1 MTRLFEKTYPQPGTA
16 PGHGVHAHEH
26 PHPSEAVV
34 SAWHYHNE
42 QLNPQDPETVMHEGA
57 PADGF
62 VWLHFQGTPGPRQ
75 LQQLAEA
82 FALHPL
88 ALEDV
93 RHRGQR
99 PKLDYFGDYAV
110 IILNQ
115 PQLDG
120 DSVRLEQFN
129 LFVHPQFVISVHS
142 GETDPFEPIRQRM
155 RGTNRNFNR
164 LGAPYLAYALMDV
177 VVDQAF
183 PLMEKLGDRIEDLE
197 ERVLSQPNHDTL
209 SRIHVV
215 RRELLVLRRQLWPTR
230 DVITRLMR
238 DDQDPFGPE
247 MMPWLRDVHDHT
259 IQIMDLLESYRDMA
273 SSLIE
278 AYLSAVNQRSN
289 DVIRV
294 LTIIATIFIPLTFI
308 VGIYGMNFDHPDSP
322 WSMPEL
328 YTYYGYPVLLGIM
341 LAIVLGMLYLFRR
354 RRWL

>member
-1 MTRLFEKTYPQPGTA
+1 MTRLFEKTYLQPGTA
-16 PGHGVHAHEH
+16 PGHGAHSTEH
-26 PHPSEAVV
+26 PAGEARIE
-34 SAWHYHNE
+34 AWRYHNE
-42 QLNPQDPETVMHEGA
+42 QLEALDPNQA
-57 PADGF
+57 LADGEPTSGF
-62 VWLHFQGTPGPRQ
+62 VWLHLQGSPGPEQ
-75 LQQLAEA
+75 LRALGEA
-82 FALHPL
+82 FGLHPL

-99 PKLDYFGDYAV
+99 PKLDYFEDHAV

-120 DSVRLEQFN
+120 DAVQLEQFN
-129 LFVHPQFVISVHS
+129 LFVHPHFVISVHS
-142 GETDPFEPIRQRM
+142 GETDPFDPIRQRM
-155 RGTNRNFNR
+155 RSTNRNFNR
-164 LGAPYLAYALMDV
+164 LGAPYLAYTLMDV

-183 PLMEKLGDRIEDLE
+183 PLMEQLGDRIEDLE
-197 ERVLSQPNHDTL
+197 ETVLSQPNHSTL
-209 SRIHVV
+209 SRIHAL

-238 DDQDPFGPE
+238 DDQDPFGPD

-308 VGIYGMNFDHPDSP
+308 VGIYGMNFDHPESP

-328 YTYYGYPVLLGIM
+328 YTYYGYPILIGLM
-341 LAIVLGMLYLFRR
+341 LAIVLGMLYIFRR